1 MSGCHQGGRRQHARR
16 SPDLLSVTPYPM
28 AKPEFVAWIV
38 QEWKD
43 KESGDTKS
51 RWVRLGGA
59 FRNKDGSLSIP
70 LDGKIIL
77 REPDEGA
84 PEDVEVPI
92 EQ

>member
-1 MSGCHQGGRRQHARR
+1 MS
-16 SPDLLSVTPYPM
+16 
-28 AKPEFVAWIV
+28 KPVYIAWIV

-43 KESGDTKS
+43 KFGETKTK
-51 RWVRLGGA
+51 WIRLGGA
-59 FRNKDGSLSIP
+59 FQNKDGSLAIP

-84 PEDVEVPI
+84 PEDVEVPA